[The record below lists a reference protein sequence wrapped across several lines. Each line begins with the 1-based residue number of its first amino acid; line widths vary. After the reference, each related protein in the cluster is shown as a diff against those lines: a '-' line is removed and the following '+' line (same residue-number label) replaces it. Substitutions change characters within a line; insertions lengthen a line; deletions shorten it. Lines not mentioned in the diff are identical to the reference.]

1 MHRVHIPVE
10 GQEGERLMLPKNEA
24 HYVANV
30 LRLQA
35 GDEVQ
40 AVDGG
45 GQAFRLLLLTVSP
58 AVVEGQ
64 LIAPV
69 AAARESGPPL
79 VLGQGLPKGSK
90 MDVIVEKCSELDLT
104 TLVPVYTERTVVR
117 DTGRETTKLTR
128 WRRVAEAAARQCG
141 RRVFLELYPPV
152 SLQDF
157 CVTYCFAPVKLV
169 CWEEERR
176 QGLRQ
181 ILQMLTG
188 QSPIVVL
195 IGPEG
200 GLTAQEVTMAQS
212 YGFHPVTLGPRLLRT
227 ETAAIAVTS
236 IIRYSVGGF
245 EPPGEGAWR
254 DIPQ

>member
-1 MHRVHIPVE
+1 
-10 GQEGERLMLPKNEA
+10 
-24 HYVANV
+24 
-30 LRLQA
+30 
-35 GDEVQ
+35 
-40 AVDGG
+40 
-45 GQAFRLLLLTVSP
+45 
-58 AVVEGQ
+58 
-64 LIAPV
+64 
-69 AAARESGPPL
+69 
-79 VLGQGLPKGSK
+79 
-90 MDVIVEKCSELDLT
+90 VIVEKCSELGLT

-141 RRVFLELYPPV
+141 RRVFLELSTPV

-157 CVTYCFAPVKLV
+157 CVTYRFAPVKLV

-200 GLTAQEVTMAQS
+200 GLTGQEVTMAQS
-212 YGFHPVTLGPRLLRT
+212 YGFYPVTLGPCLLRT

-245 EPPGEGAWR
+245 EPPREGAWR

>member
-1 MHRVHIPVE
+1 MHRVRIPVG
-10 GQEGERLMLPKNEA
+10 GQEGERLVLPKNEA
-24 HYVANV
+24 HYVAHV

-40 AVDGG
+40 AVDGV

-64 LIAPV
+64 LIAAL
-69 AAARESGPPL
+69 AAAGENGPPL

-90 MDVIVEKCSELDLT
+90 MDVIVEKCSELGLT
-104 TLVPVYTERTVVR
+104 TLVPVYTERMVVR
-117 DTGRETTKLTR
+117 DTGRATTKLTR

-141 RRVFLELYPPV
+141 RRVFLQIHTPV

-157 CVTYCFAPVKLV
+157 CVAYCFAPVKLV
-169 CWEEERR
+169 CWEEERQ

-181 ILQMLTG
+181 ILQMLAG
-188 QSPIVVL
+188 QSPVVVL

-200 GLTAQEVTMAQS
+200 GLTAQEVAVAQS

-236 IIRYSVGGF
+236 IIRYSFGGF
-245 EPPGEGAWR
+245 EPSGEG
-254 DIPQ
+254 P

>member
-1 MHRVHIPVE
+1 MHRVRIPVG
-10 GQEGERLMLPKNEA
+10 GQEGERLVLPKNEA
-24 HYVANV
+24 HYVAHV

-40 AVDGG
+40 AVDGV

-64 LIAPV
+64 LIAAV
-69 AAARESGPPL
+69 AASGETGPPL

-90 MDVIVEKCSELDLT
+90 MDVIVEKCSELGLT
-104 TLVPVYTERTVVR
+104 TLVPVYTERMVVR
-117 DTGRETTKLTR
+117 DTGRATTKLTR

-141 RRVFLELYPPV
+141 RRIFLEIYTPV
-152 SLQDF
+152 SLRDF
-157 CVTYCFAPVKLV
+157 CVAYGFAPVKLV

-181 ILQMLTG
+181 ILQMLPG

-200 GLTAQEVTMAQS
+200 GLTAQEVAVAQS

-245 EPPGEGAWR
+245 EPAGEGS
-254 DIPQ
+254 

>member
-1 MHRVHIPVE
+1 
-10 GQEGERLMLPKNEA
+10 MLPKNEA

-30 LRLQA
+30 LRLAA

-64 LIAPV
+64 LIA
-69 AAARESGPPL
+69 AMATTGESGPQL

-90 MDVIVEKCSELDLT
+90 MDLIVEKCSELGLT

-117 DTGRETTKLTR
+117 DTGRATTKLTR

-157 CVTYCFAPVKLV
+157 CVTYRFAPVKLV
-169 CWEEERR
+169 SWEEERQ

-181 ILQMLTG
+181 ILQMLIG

-200 GLTAQEVTMAQS
+200 GLTAQEVAVAQS
-212 YGFHPVTLGPRLLRT
+212 YGFHPVTLGPCRLRT
-227 ETAAIAVTS
+227 ETAAIVVTS

-245 EPPGEGAWR
+245 EPPWEDAWR
-254 DIPQ
+254 DISR

>member
-1 MHRVHIPVE
+1 MHRVCIPVR
-10 GQEGERLMLPKNEA
+10 GQEGERLVLPKNEA

-40 AVDGG
+40 AVNGV

-58 AVVEGQ
+58 TVVEGQ
-64 LIAPV
+64 LTAV
-69 AAARESGPPL
+69 AASGETEPPL

-90 MDVIVEKCSELDLT
+90 MDVIVEKCSELGLT
-104 TLVPVYTERTVVR
+104 TLVPVYTERTIVR
-117 DTGRETTKLTR
+117 DTGRTTTKLAR

-141 RRVFLELYPPV
+141 RRVFLDLHPPV
-152 SLQDF
+152 SLRDF

-181 ILQMLTG
+181 ILQAFAG
-188 QSPIVVL
+188 KSPIAVL

-200 GLTAQEVTMAQS
+200 GLTAQEVAVAQS
-212 YGFHPVTLGPRLLRT
+212 YAF
-227 ETAAIAVTS
+227 
-236 IIRYSVGGF
+236 IR
-245 EPPGEGAWR
+245 
-254 DIPQ
+254 